1 MIKEKVKQIIK
12 KRRRLMNPK
21 IFKGRTVEEATEE
34 ALKTLNEDLENLEIK
49 IIDTGRNGILG
60 LGGHPA
66 EIEVYVLGAPNTSEI
81 DEKPKSNQKKVKKD
95 TKPKRT
101 TSLKKE
107 PKKTK
112 QTKND
117 ENIPTEKD
125 PEIEE
130 VVGKILNNLINS
142 TGLDADV
149 YVRDQME
156 EGSIVF
162 ELEGQDSGLLIGR
175 RGETLSS
182 LEYLVRLM
190 ASKTLDK
197 RANIMID
204 VEDYKLRRKEKL
216 ENIAKKTAEKV
227 SKTGKRISLEP
238 MSAADRRIVH
248 MTLAESKNVSTQSR
262 GEGMHRKVVINPVN
276 E

>member
-1 MIKEKVKQIIK
+1 
-12 KRRRLMNPK
+12 MNPK

-81 DEKPKSNQKKVKKD
+81 DEKPKSKQKKVKKD
-95 TKPKRT
+95 AKPKSKQKKVKKDAKPKRT

-107 PKKTK
+107 PKKTR
-112 QTKND
+112 QTKNE

-130 VVGKILNNLINS
+130 IVGKILNNLINS

>member
-1 MIKEKVKQIIK
+1 MIKEKVKQAK
-12 KRRRLMNPK
+12 MKRRIPMNPK

-66 EIEVYVLGAPNTSEI
+66 EIEVYVLGSSNVNAT
-81 DEKPKSNQKKVKKD
+81 EKPKTKQKKVKKD
-95 TKPKRT
+95 TKPKRS
-101 TSLKKE
+101 TSLKK
-107 PKKTK
+107 KKEDSK
-112 QTKND
+112 EDKND
-117 ENIPTEKD
+117 ISIPTEKD
-125 PEIEE
+125 SEIEE

-190 ASKTLDK
+190 ASKALDK

-262 GEGMHRKVVINPVN
+262 GEGMHRKVVINPVS

>member
-1 MIKEKVKQIIK
+1 
-12 KRRRLMNPK
+12 MNPK

-66 EIEVYVLGAPNTSEI
+66 EIEVYVLGAPKTSEI
-81 DEKPKSNQKKVKKD
+81 DEKPKVKQKKVTKD

-101 TSLKKE
+101 ASLKKE
-107 PKKTK
+107 PKKTR

-190 ASKTLDK
+190 ASKALDK